1 MNSITTHV
9 CLVSDQPAPNLLPL
23 LDESL
28 KPQRVVLLVT
38 PQMKDKA
45 TYLERVIAPMGIKV
59 ETIALDAA
67 ENFDDIQDKLLNLL
81 TQEQSA
87 NIALNAT
94 GGTKWMVIAAQDVFR
109 VNGSPVFYV
118 SIENDTL
125 LFLGAQQKP
134 RKLQQLINLET
145 FLKSYGYSVIGDSKP
160 QGLPSEQKELCQQLV
175 LKVSEWGGALGQ
187 LNYLAAL
194 AGERSNLR
202 IPVSELKQ
210 DNDSHLKAL
219 LAEFQAAGLLQES
232 DKGIVHF
239 SDASSR
245 AFANGGWLEAYV
257 NSLLNKLKVDGL
269 LQDSAR
275 INLRVKNASNTSNE
289 IDVAFMANNHFHI
302 IECKTKRFVG
312 NQAGTAL
319 TESLYKL
326 DSISTLGGLGTR
338 SMLVSYRELGKADR
352 IRASDLRIKVI
363 EASAIQNLQSH
374 LKQWIQRPVIDSK

>member
-145 FLKSYGYSVIGDSKP
+145 FL
-160 QGLPSEQKELCQQLV
+160 
-175 LKVSEWGGALGQ
+175 
-187 LNYLAAL
+187 
-194 AGERSNLR
+194 
-202 IPVSELKQ
+202 
-210 DNDSHLKAL
+210 
-219 LAEFQAAGLLQES
+219 
-232 DKGIVHF
+232 
-239 SDASSR
+239 
-245 AFANGGWLEAYV
+245 
-257 NSLLNKLKVDGL
+257 
-269 LQDSAR
+269 
-275 INLRVKNASNTSNE
+275 
-289 IDVAFMANNHFHI
+289 
-302 IECKTKRFVG
+302 
-312 NQAGTAL
+312 
-319 TESLYKL
+319 
-326 DSISTLGGLGTR
+326 
-338 SMLVSYRELGKADR
+338 
-352 IRASDLRIKVI
+352 
-363 EASAIQNLQSH
+363 
-374 LKQWIQRPVIDSK
+374 